1 MGVADRLR
9 RRLFGR
15 PQGLLGKLGGA
26 IMARVNRGAAERAV
40 ALLAPQPG
48 DAVLEIGFGPGVGIE
63 VLVRAASAGRVAG
76 VDPSFEMLEQARS
89 RNAEAIGRGQVD
101 LRLGSVERLPFDDET
116 FDAAMSINS
125 MPMWPDALQGLR
137 EICRVLRPGGRVVLG
152 FTRHSGQRRND
163 VPELL
168 ARAGFVEVSVHT
180 GGEREEDFFVLA
192 RKA

>member
-1 MGVADRLR
+1 MGVVDRLG

-48 DAVLEIGFGPGVGIE
+48 DEVLEIGFGPGVGIE
-63 VLVRAASAGRVAG
+63 MLARAASAGRVAG

-101 LRLGSVERLPFDDET
+101 LRLASVERLPFDGET

-125 MPMWPDALQGLR
+125 MQMWPDAVQGLR
-137 EICRVLRPGGRVVLG
+137 EIYRVLKPGGRVVLG
-152 FTRHSGQRRND
+152 FTRHSGQRRDD
-163 VPELL
+163 VPGLL
-168 ARAGFVEVSVHT
+168 AQAGFVDVSVRA
-180 GGEREEDFFVLA
+180 GERAEDFFALA